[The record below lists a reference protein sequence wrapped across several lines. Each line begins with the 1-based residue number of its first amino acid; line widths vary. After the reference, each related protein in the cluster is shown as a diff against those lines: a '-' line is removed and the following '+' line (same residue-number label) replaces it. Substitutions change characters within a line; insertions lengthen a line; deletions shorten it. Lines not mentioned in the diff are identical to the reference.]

1 MKKSGTVI
9 VVAVILLGMMLLNG
23 CQGTLPPE
31 GYSCKTDT
39 SWNSSG
45 TSSGSNGVGSSYLG
59 GSGQYRTS
67 LDTGTFYVAG
77 ENGLTGNQT
86 PAGDSGQ
93 ISSGQTGSQGQV
105 SCGQT
110 SGQSATEETNGTQ
123 AGPSDSYMITDS
135 NSRYIQSEELAGL
148 TAWQLK
154 VARNEIYARH
164 GMIFKSG
171 AIQDHFNT
179 RSWYHGTVEAANF
192 DTSVLNAY
200 EWANIKT
207 IQEVEAALTQ

>member
-1 MKKSGTVI
+1 MKKSGAVI
-9 VVAVILLGMMLLNG
+9 VVAVILLGMMLLDG

-45 TSSGSNGVGSSYLG
+45 TSSSSNGVGSSYLG
-59 GSGQYRTS
+59 GSDQYRTS

-77 ENGLTGNQT
+77 EDGVDGSQM
-86 PAGDSGQ
+86 PAG
-93 ISSGQTGSQGQV
+93 SSEQASLGQTGGQN
-105 SCGQT
+105 
-110 SGQSATEETNGTQ
+110 ATEETDGTQ
-123 AGPSDSYMITDS
+123 AGPSDTYMLSDS
-135 NSRYIQSEELAGL
+135 NSRYIQAEELAGL
-148 TAWQLK
+148 TAWELK

-207 IQEVEAALTQ
+207 IQEAEAALAQ